1 MEKSKEKDQRKI
13 IGFLCVVCLVLA
25 ASSVYFAFS
34 VSRYKRQ
41 ERLVNEKAVSTLCE
55 SLDGISV
62 RLKKG
67 IYSGDGQALGEIGNE
82 LCREASVA
90 KENLNLLAPEN
101 EFTDELYKFLSQ
113 VGNYTLALAS
123 GDKKLTGEDAKNL
136 KALYIYSQQLSDGMN
151 EICFDYYNGDIS
163 FEKAIGNLEAETTES
178 GEDFYSRVTDTAQTL
193 GDYPTLTYDGPFADN
208 LMTAKSEFLEK
219 EGEVTAEEAAQK
231 AAQILGVQTG
241 SLKREENINSQ
252 IELYSFSKGGTDITV
267 TKKGGYLCSLL
278 SDTYAYE
285 ETISAKEA
293 VKRGEEYLE
302 KLGFDNMRSSYYSVY
317 DGICTVNYAYEDDG
331 VIYYSDLIKV
341 SISLDSG
348 SLVGFDAKPYLLHH
362 RERSLD
368 EIGLT
373 VSEARGRLSSLLT
386 VLQEDFAVIPLDT
399 GKEALCYEFHCKDSG
414 GQQVLVYIDAATGEQ
429 RDLLILLYSDNGILT
444 K

>member
-1 MEKSKEKDQRKI
+1 MENLKEKKQGKI
-13 IGFLCVVCLVLA
+13 IGFLSIVCLVLA
-25 ASSVYFAFS
+25 VSSVYFAFS
-34 VSRYKRQ
+34 TSRYKRQ

-62 RLKKG
+62 SLKKG
-67 IYSGDGQALGEIGNE
+67 IYSADGQALSEIGNE
-82 LCREASVA
+82 LCRKASVA

-113 VGNYTLALAS
+113 VGNYTLSLAS
-123 GDKKLTGEDAKNL
+123 GDKKLTGEDAKKL
-136 KALYIYSQQLSDGMN
+136 KALYAYSQQLSDGMN

-163 FEKAIGNLEAETTES
+163 FEKAIRNLEAETSQS
-178 GEDFYSRVTDTAQTL
+178 GEDFYSRVSDTAQTL

-208 LMTAKSEFLEK
+208 LLTEKSDFLEGK
-219 EGEVTAEEAAQK
+219 GEITAEEAAEK
-231 AAQILGVQTG
+231 AAKILGVQSG
-241 SLKREENINSQ
+241 SLKREENISSQ
-252 IELYSFSKGGTDITV
+252 MELYSFSKGGTDITI

-302 KLGFDNMRSSYYSVY
+302 KLGFDDVESSYYSVY
-317 DGICTVNYAYEDDG
+317 DGICTVNYAYEDDDI
-331 VIYYSDLIKV
+331 IYYADLIKV

-368 EIGLT
+368 KIAVTEAEAKGKLSSFLT
-373 VSEARGRLSSLLT
+373 VME
-386 VLQEDFAVIPLDT
+386 EDMAVIPLDT
-399 GKEALCYEFHCKDSG
+399 GKEVLCYEFHCKDAD
-414 GQQVLVYIDAATGEQ
+414 GQELLVYIDAATGEQ
-429 RDLLILLYSDNGILT
+429 RELLILLYSDNGILT